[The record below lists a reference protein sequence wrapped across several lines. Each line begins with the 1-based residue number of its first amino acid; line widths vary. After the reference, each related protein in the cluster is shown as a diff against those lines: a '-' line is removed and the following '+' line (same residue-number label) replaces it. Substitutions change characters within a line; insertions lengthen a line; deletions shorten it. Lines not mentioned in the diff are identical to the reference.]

1 MTIRFSAATAASTY
15 ATAQNSARRRAQ
27 LGLRSMSTQSSSA
40 VSISGGGVC
49 ATSFDS
55 TNVAITG
62 GSISGVLLSGSFE
75 SSAMYITGGKI
86 DGTPIGATGASSGN
100 FSALDASSAFQ
111 AAVFVTTDAPAYG
124 VGKIYFD
131 TTLNKLRVG
140 GASTWET
147 ITST

>member
-40 VSISGGGVC
+40 VSISGGGIC
-49 ATSFDS
+49 ATSFES
-55 TNVAITG
+55 TNVA
-62 GSISGVLLSGSFE
+62 
-75 SSAMYITGGKI
+75 ITGGKI